1 MDIERTMEFVLEQQ
15 AQFSVNLANLTGVVN
30 RLMGGVENVVQ
41 TVQGL
46 ASSVEQLRSN
56 SAESHRRFEQVRD
69 RHEAEIAALRR
80 QQIEFERRTDER
92 LDALIR
98 IVDGMIRGDESKN

>member
-1 MDIERTMEFVLEQQ
+1 MEFVLEQQ
-15 AQFSVNLANLTGVVN
+15 AQFNVNLANLTGMVN
-30 RLMGGVENVVQ
+30 RLTGVVEDVVQ

-46 ASSVEQLRSN
+46 AGSMEQLRGN
-56 SAESHRRFEQVRD
+56 SAESQRRFEQVRD
-69 RHEAEIAALRR
+69 RHEAEIAELRR

-98 IVDGMIRGDESKN
+98 IVDGMIRGDQNKN